1 MGRPTKLDDLTA
13 QRIFDGARLGLPQ
26 YLVAR
31 GAGVSPVALRTWKRR
46 GAAGEEPY
54 ASFLARLKS
63 AEAEGAAEA
72 MRAVRE
78 AARGGSWQAAAW
90 ILERRYPRSFSLRA
104 ERLAEPDLDSVTARF
119 RAMSNEERLV
129 EMRKYVDEM
138 NASIAEYE
146 REAEKGDAA

>member
-1 MGRPTKLDDLTA
+1 MGRPTKLNDLTA
-13 QRIFDGARLGLPQ
+13 QRILDGARLGLPQ

-46 GAAGEEPY
+46 GATGEEPY
-54 ASFLARLKS
+54 ASFLVRLKS

-72 MRAVRE
+72 MKAIRE

-90 ILERRYPRSFSLRA
+90 ILERRYPRSFSLRT
-104 ERLAEPDLDSVTARF
+104 ERLADPDPESVAAKF
-119 RAMSNEERLV
+119 RAMTHEQQIA
-129 EMRKYVDEM
+129 EMRKYVEEM

-146 REAEKGDAA
+146 REAERGDAA